1 MVSDGTAAVDVS
13 ANTEDTLHTILN
25 LRQGVS
31 RRIFDPGGKQV
42 LWIRIRRGVTGSLLA
57 CPDLD

>member
-1 MVSDGTAAVDVS
+1 MVSDGTAAGDVS

-31 RRIFDPGGKQV
+31 RRIFHPGRETIVVDPICK
-42 LWIRIRRGVTGSLLA
+42 LPFIF
-57 CPDLD
+57 